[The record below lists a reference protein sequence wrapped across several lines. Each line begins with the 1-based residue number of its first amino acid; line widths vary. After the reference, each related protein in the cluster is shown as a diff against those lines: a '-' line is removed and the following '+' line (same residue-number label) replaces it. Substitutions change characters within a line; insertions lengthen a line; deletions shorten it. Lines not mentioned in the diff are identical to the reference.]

1 MTNGLDALRQ
11 KNKRAGGRTM
21 PPPRHKPRSVPVEI
35 PTDSEEP
42 TKPIAP
48 SVQEDRPS
56 TSATAAPHVEQAA
69 AQIVNGRDPSSAMP
83 PSALPK
89 AAPPAPS
96 PEVDELTKSTIYL
109 DAETD
114 QFLEEAIYL
123 GRKQKPRI
131 DSRSAIVRFALREL
145 ASRMSTEQV
154 ITAIRAGAP
163 ETGNQGRPRL

>member
-35 PTDSEEP
+35 PTDSEDS

-48 SVQEDRPS
+48 PVQEVGPS
-56 TSATAAPHVEQAA
+56 TSANAVHSEQTA
-69 AQIVNGRDPSSAMP
+69 AQIVNGGETASAMP
-83 PSALPK
+83 ASEPPK

-96 PEVDELTKSTIYL
+96 TEVDELTKSTIYL

-131 DSRSAIVRFALREL
+131 DSRSAIVRYALREL

-154 ITAIRAGAP
+154 ITAIRAAAP

>member
-1 MTNGLDALRQ
+1 M
-11 KNKRAGGRTM
+11 
-21 PPPRHKPRSVPVEI
+21 
-35 PTDSEEP
+35 
-42 TKPIAP
+42 
-48 SVQEDRPS
+48 
-56 TSATAAPHVEQAA
+56 EQAA
-69 AQIVNGRDPSSAMP
+69 AQTVNDREPALALPASE
-83 PSALPK
+83 LPK
-89 AAPPAPS
+89 AAPPVPS
-96 PEVDELTKSTIYL
+96 TEVDELTKSTIYL

-154 ITAIRAGAP
+154 IAAIRAGAP

>member
-35 PTDSEEP
+35 PTDSENP
-42 TKPIAP
+42 TKSIAP
-48 SVQEDRPS
+48 TVQEIRPS
-56 TSATAAPHVEQAA
+56 TSDAAAAHLEQAA
-69 AQIVNGRDPSSAMP
+69 AQTVNGREPAPALPASE
-83 PSALPK
+83 LPK

-96 PEVDELTKSTIYL
+96 VEVDELTKSTIYL

-154 ITAIRAGAP
+154 IAAIRAGAP

>member
-11 KNKRAGGRTM
+11 KNKRASGRTM

-35 PTDSEEP
+35 PTDSENP
-42 TKPIAP
+42 TNPIAP
-48 SVQEDRPS
+48 PVQEIRSS
-56 TSATAAPHVEQAA
+56 TSDAAAHLEQAA
-69 AQIVNGRDPSSAMP
+69 AQTVNDREPALALPASE
-83 PSALPK
+83 LPK
-89 AAPPAPS
+89 AAPSVPS
-96 PEVDELTKSTIYL
+96 TEVDELTKSTIYL

-154 ITAIRAGAP
+154 IAAIRAGAP
-163 ETGNQGRPRL
+163 EAGNQGRPRL